1 MPRRTKKWMQVRGN
15 HMKMLKTVESAK
27 KAIKD
32 LQDFVSLVESYEV
45 TTIEQKVLKEYAYT
59 GIMAKVVENIN

>member
-1 MPRRTKKWMQVRGN
+1 
-15 HMKMLKTVESAK
+15 MKMLKTVESAK